1 MANIAL
7 NKYATESDYEN
18 DSTRPTDISTV
29 SLVTGTDTIHYD
41 GVNVKRLPGVVP
53 QVGDALYVDG
63 DGNKFFYSGKS
74 LKASSVPAGQT
85 FLGVVA
91 NRDGRKV
98 WVLNV
103 DETAQRFVNPC
114 LHRISAWTVGTAITF
129 KAYKSD
135 WSAME
140 TVASGETPFTPTQST
155 VAGFTAE
162 LSTWLKAHQPDV
174 LADSGFAGAKYDWHA
189 EVMPGPDGED
199 ACYVVSDSFTN
210 YHQCEKIVASGATCD
225 YGVADM
231 TELGST
237 LERMDGVS
245 TTYCGWNKDRLA
257 EYLHTATNNIGT
269 VTDSLSSTGIL
280 TEANFNGDSYPTIK
294 AHYVTFDKYLDAMM
308 MKAPATSGMAYSI
321 AGKGKEYTDTMA
333 SRTCKKIDGTTDW
346 VVYPAAAQV
355 HGLGVSGA
363 EGVEPGD
370 WYMPD
375 FYEAFKIFSRMK
387 VDGTDAVNSTFYK
400 VDHSYVRSLSAYR
413 WVPARS
419 INYSAWLLSSSG
431 ASGYSAFLNNY
442 RAVAVALLEF

>member
-91 NRDGRKV
+91 KRDGRKV

-103 DETAQRFVNPC
+103 NENQNRFVNPC
-114 LHRISAWTVGTAITF
+114 LHRISGWDVGTAITF

-140 TVASGETPFTPTQST
+140 NITTTFTPTQSS
-155 VAGFTAE
+155 VEGFTAE
-162 LSTWLKAHQPDV
+162 LSTFLKAHQPDV
-174 LADSGFAGAKYDWHA
+174 QADSGFAGAKYDWHA

-199 ACYVVSDSFTN
+199 ACYVVSDTYTN
-210 YHQCEKIVASGATCD
+210 YRQTEKIVASGATCD

-231 TELGST
+231 CILGST
-237 LERMDGVS
+237 VERMDDVL
-245 TTYCGWNKDRLA
+245 TTYCGWNKERLA
-257 EYLHTATNNIGT
+257 EYLHTAESNIGT

-308 MKAPATSGMAYSI
+308 MKVPATSGMANSF
-321 AGKGKEYTDTMA
+321 AGKGKDYTEAMA

-346 VVYPAAAQV
+346 VVYPAAAQTL
-355 HGLGVSGA
+355 GLGVSGA

-375 FYEAFKIFSRMK
+375 FYEIFDIFSRMK
-387 VDGTDAVNSTFYK
+387 VDGTDAVNSTFKK
-400 VDHSYVRSLSAYR
+400 VSASYVRSLSAIR

-419 INYSAWLLSSSG
+419 SSYNAWLLSYSG
-431 ASGYSAFLNNY
+431 ASSNYSFNY
-442 RAVAVALLEF
+442 ASRVVAVALLEF

>member
-7 NKYATESDYEN
+7 NKYATESEYQN

-63 DGNKFFYSGKS
+63 DGKKIFYTGKS
-74 LKASSVPAGQT
+74 LNASSVPAGQT

-91 NRDGRKV
+91 NREGRKV

-103 DETAQRFVNPC
+103 TETAQRFVNPC

-129 KAYKSD
+129 KAYKDD
-135 WSAME
+135 WSAMSNI
-140 TVASGETPFTPTQST
+140 TTTFTPTQSD

-162 LSTWLKAHQPDV
+162 LSTFLKAHQPDV
-174 LADSGFAGAKYDWHA
+174 QADSGFAGAKYDWHA

-199 ACYVVSDSFTN
+199 ACYVVSDTYTN
-210 YHQCEKIVASGATCD
+210 YHQTEKIVASGATCD

-231 TELGST
+231 TELGDK
-237 LERMDGVS
+237 LERMDGVL
-245 TTYCGWNKDRLA
+245 TTYCGWNKERLA
-257 EYLHTATNNIGT
+257 EYLHTAASNIGT

-280 TEANFNGDSYPTIK
+280 TEANFNGESFPTIK
-294 AHYVTFDKYLDAMM
+294 AYYGTFDKYLDAMM
-308 MKAPATSGMAYSI
+308 MKVPATSGMGNSI
-321 AGKGKEYTDTMA
+321 AGKGKDYTEAMA

-346 VVYPAAAQV
+346 VVYPAAVQA

-370 WYMPD
+370 WYIPD
-375 FYEAFKIFSRMK
+375 FYEIFKIFSRMK
-387 VDGTDAVNSTFYK
+387 VDGTDAVNATFNK
-400 VDHSYVRSLSAYR
+400 VSNTYGRSLSAYR
-413 WVPARS
+413 WVPARYS
-419 INYSAWLLSSSG
+419 FNSAWLLG
-431 ASGYSAFLNNY
+431 YYGYSGGNAFKDSN

>member
-53 QVGDALYVDG
+53 QIGDALYVDG

-91 NRDGRKV
+91 KREGRKV

-103 DETAQRFVNPC
+103 NENSQRFVNPC
-114 LHRISAWTVGTAITF
+114 LHRISGWAVGTAITF

-140 TVASGETPFTPTQST
+140 NITTTFTPTQSS
-155 VAGFTAE
+155 VEGFTAE
-162 LSTWLKAHQPDV
+162 LSTFLKAHQPDV
-174 LADSGFAGAKYDWHA
+174 QADSGFDGAKYDWHA

-199 ACYVVSDSFTN
+199 ACYVVSDTYTN
-210 YHQCEKIVASGATCD
+210 YHQTEKIVASGATCD

-231 TELGST
+231 CDIGDKVERSDEVMT
-237 LERMDGVS
+237 L
-245 TTYCGWNKDRLA
+245 YAGWNKERLA
-257 EYLHTATNNIGT
+257 EYLHTATSNIGT

-280 TEANFNGDSYPTIK
+280 TEANFNGESYPTIK

-308 MKAPATSGMAYSI
+308 LKVPATSGMANVI
-321 AGKGKEYTDTMA
+321 AGKGKEYTVAMSA
-333 SRTCKKIDGTTDW
+333 RTCKKIDGTTDW
-346 VVYPAAAQV
+346 VVYPAAAQA

-375 FYEAFKIFSRMK
+375 FYEIFDIFSRMK
-387 VDGTDAVNSTFYK
+387 VDGTDAVNSTFKK
-400 VDHSYVRSLSAYR
+400 VSVSYVRSLSADR
-413 WVPARS
+413 WVPARF
-419 INYSAWLLSSSG
+419 NNARAWLLGYGGYSSSG
-431 ASGYSAFLNNY
+431 GFHSSV
-442 RAVAVALLEF
+442 RVVAVALLEF

>member
-103 DETAQRFVNPC
+103 DETAQRLVNPC

-140 TVASGETPFTPTQST
+140 NVTTTFTPTQSD

-162 LSTWLKAHQPDV
+162 LSTFLKAHQPDV
-174 LADSGFAGAKYDWHA
+174 QADSGFSGAKYDWHA

-199 ACYVVSDSFTN
+199 ACYVVSDTYTN
-210 YHQCEKIVASGATCD
+210 YHQTENIVASGATCD

-231 TELGST
+231 TEIGST
-237 LERMDGVS
+237 LERMDGVL
-245 TTYCGWNKDRLA
+245 TTYCGWNKERLA
-257 EYLHTATNNIGT
+257 EYLHTATSNIGT

-280 TEANFNGDSYPTIK
+280 TEDNFNGDSYPTIK
-294 AHYVTFDKYLDAMM
+294 AYYVTFDKYLDAMM
-308 MKAPATSGMAYSI
+308 MKVPATSGMANSV
-321 AGKGKEYTDTMA
+321 AGKGKEYTEAMA

-346 VVYPAAAQV
+346 VVYPAAAQAY
-355 HGLGVSGA
+355 GIGVSGA

-375 FYEAFKIFSRMK
+375 FYEAFVIFSKMK
-387 VDGTDAVNSTFYK
+387 VDGTDAVNSTFDK
-400 VDHSYVRSLSAYR
+400 VNHSYVRSLSAYR
-413 WVPARS
+413 WVPARYG
-419 INYSAWLLSSSG
+419 NNNAWLL
-431 ASGYSAFLNNY
+431 YSYGGSYYSYFDNSY

>member
-1 MANIAL
+1 MAKIAL

-41 GVNVKRLPGVVP
+41 GVNVKRLDGVVP

-63 DGNKFFYSGKS
+63 DGKKIFYTGKS
-74 LKASSVPAGQT
+74 LNASAIPAGQT

-91 NRDGRKV
+91 NREGRKV

-103 DETAQRFVNPC
+103 NEPAQLFVNPC
-114 LHRISAWTVGTAITF
+114 LHRISAWAVGTAITF

-135 WSAME
+135 WSEME
-140 TVASGETPFTPTQST
+140 NVTTTFTPTQSD

-174 LADSGFAGAKYDWHA
+174 QADSGFAGAKYDWHA

-199 ACYVVSDSFTN
+199 ACYVVSDTYTN
-210 YHQCEKIVASGATCD
+210 YYQTENIVYSGATCD

-231 TELGST
+231 TELGDK
-237 LERMDGVS
+237 LERMDGVL
-245 TTYCGWNKDRLA
+245 TTYCGWNKERLA
-257 EYLHTATNNIGT
+257 QYLHTATSNIGT

-280 TEANFNGDSYPTIK
+280 TEDNFNGDSYPTIK
-294 AHYVTFDKYLDAMM
+294 AHYVTFDKYLDAMI
-308 MKAPATSGMAYSI
+308 MKVPATSGMGNSI
-321 AGKGKEYTDTMA
+321 NGKGKDYTDAMA

-346 VVYPAAAQV
+346 VVYPAAVQA

-375 FYEAFKIFSRMK
+375 FYEIFKIFSRMK
-387 VDGTDAVNSTFYK
+387 LDGTDAVNATFKK
-400 VDHSYVRSLSAYR
+400 VSDTYGRSLSSGR
-413 WVPARS
+413 WVPARGGS
-419 INYSAWLLSSSG
+419 NYAWLLF
-431 ASGYSAFLNNY
+431 ANGYSRYNY
-442 RAVAVALLEF
+442 FYTYGRAVAVALLEF